1 MLSLVSEGKK
11 IPLSKNLSSIC
22 PECTEG
28 LWLATVLKYSDG
40 EFHCEVSQSSLGRF
54 FPLKSCPFCSL
65 FYVSKFCGYCIHI

>member
-11 IPLSKNLSSIC
+11 IPLSKNRSSIC

-40 EFHCEVSQSSLGRF
+40 DFHCEVS
-54 FPLKSCPFCSL
+54 
-65 FYVSKFCGYCIHI
+65 